1 MPKTSIANKG
11 KVFIFCPMGN
21 GICLCNQNIQ
31 PLKKKSLDTKHLD
44 PPNHK
49 VKKELNR
56 LLESGANHHETV
68 SLQEPTISLP

>member
-56 LLESGANHHETV
+56 LLESGAKIEEV
-68 SLQEPTISLP
+68 GRKEEERLSLP